1 MCNAPLQHVLG
12 SLGTAV
18 RYYTDYY
25 SDYTSAVRETYTS
38 AVQCNLCGQRGA
50 AYLLPRLEHLRR
62 VSDATAPAAAAEAGS
77 APVPRTLLKEKE
89 HFG

>member
-1 MCNAPLQHVLG
+1 MFSGRWEQQFVPTLN
-12 SLGTAV
+12 
-18 RYYTDYY
+18 Y

>member
-1 MCNAPLQHVLG
+1 MCNA
-12 SLGTAV
+12 
-18 RYYTDYY
+18 RDYYTDYY
-25 SDYTSAVRETYTS
+25 SDYTDYYSAVREAFT
-38 AVQCNLCGQRGA
+38 AVCNLCGQRGA

-62 VSDATAPAAAAEAGS
+62 VSDATAPAVAAEAGS